1 MDADAAP
8 FESQQQSVRVVC
20 LPMLMVWF
28 AVSTSALTAWGLRSY
43 STKKIGAVGL
53 INNRSRLPGAGG
65 LQMLGWAMRAVA
77 GWASP

>member
-20 LPMLMVWF
+20 LPMLMVWC

-53 INNRSRLPGAGG
+53 IRPTAQDCLTQVVCKCSDD
-65 LQMLGWAMRAVA
+65 MRVA
-77 GWASP
+77 EWASP